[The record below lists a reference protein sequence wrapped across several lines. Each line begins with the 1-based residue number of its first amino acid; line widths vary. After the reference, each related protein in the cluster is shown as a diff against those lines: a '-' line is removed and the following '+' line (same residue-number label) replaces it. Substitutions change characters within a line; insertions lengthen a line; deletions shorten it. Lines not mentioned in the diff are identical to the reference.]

1 MPALRPQ
8 REIQKEVVSFLK
20 SNTIDQDKVNSRGEM
35 RLEDLPG
42 PLAEE
47 IRNIQRRYR
56 EELEASESDPYG
68 LQFQALLQTNS
79 HADRLRVFRTVID
92 TERKRL
98 AARATLQSMFKKD
111 E

>member
-1 MPALRPQ
+1 MPIRRLVFCCR
-8 REIQKEVVSFLK
+8 
-20 SNTIDQDKVNSRGEM
+20 SNTIDSERVNARGEM
-35 RLEDLPG
+35 RLEDLPEE
-42 PLAEE
+42 LATE
-47 IRNIQRRYR
+47 IRAIQRRYR

-79 HADRLRVFRTVID
+79 HKKRLAVFRQIIA